1 MKNNDAYDS
10 LLYRHKLRNKA
21 LTMFGIFSTFTI
33 LFIILAIC
41 CFFSEYKHEF
51 SICLSIF
58 FIFAFIFVIL
68 TCIYDVK
75 ERNYKLPAIDD
86 TETLYNYL
94 SYFLKNDVSD
104 FNYALTLLWI
114 SKLIADAIEYSKT
127 NQDED
132 FKIQIYKLDKIT
144 RPIGSSNGFCFASY
158 RRDAFRNLVQKI
170 IDRND
175 NPSDYERF
183 NQEPPT
189 TDLSDKMFILSNLS
203 IIVFIAI
210 IIIHIFAIIVYFLWE
225 PSDSQTKSTFIEI
238 MHEVA
243 TIIPSDVLML
253 LIYLGLVKETRNEK
267 N

>member
-10 LLYRHKLRNKA
+10 LLYRHKLRNIA

-58 FIFAFIFVIL
+58 FILAFIFVIL

-75 ERNYKLPAIDD
+75 ERNYKLPAIND
-86 TETLYNYL
+86 TKTLNNYL
-94 SYFLKNDVSD
+94 SYFLKTDVSD

-114 SKLIADAIEYSKT
+114 SKLIVDAIEDSKT
-127 NQDED
+127 NQDKNL
-132 FKIQIYKLDKIT
+132 KIQIYKLDKIT

-158 RRDAFRNLVQKI
+158 RRDAFRKLVQKI

-175 NPSDYERF
+175 KPSDYESF
-183 NQEPPT
+183 LDEDAT
-189 TDLSDKMFILSNLS
+189 TDLSNKMFILYNLS

-210 IIIHIFAIIVYFLWE
+210 IIIHIFAIIVYFLWG
-225 PSDSQTKSTFIEI
+225 PSESQNKSVLIEI

-253 LIYLGLVKETRNEK
+253 LIYLGLVKETK
-267 N
+267 NDKG

>member
-1 MKNNDAYDS
+1 MYD
-10 LLYRHKLRNKA
+10 
-21 LTMFGIFSTFTI
+21 I
-33 LFIILAIC
+33 
-41 CFFSEYKHEF
+41 
-51 SICLSIF
+51 
-58 FIFAFIFVIL
+58 
-68 TCIYDVK
+68 K
-75 ERNYKLPAIDD
+75 ERKYQLPAIND
-86 TETLYNYL
+86 TETLDNYL
-94 SYFLKNDVSD
+94 RYFLKTDVSD
-104 FNYALTLLWI
+104 FNYAITLLWI
-114 SKLIADAIEYSKT
+114 SKLIVDAKADSQTI
-127 NQDED
+127 QDKEV
-132 FKIQIYKLDKIT
+132 KNQIYKLDKIT

-175 NPSDYERF
+175 SPSDYESF
-183 NQEPPT
+183 NHEPPT

-243 TIIPSDVLML
+243 TIIPSDILML
-253 LIYLGLVKETRNEK
+253 LIYLGLVKETKNEK